1 MITKLQTCEATELVI
16 LIDELFKIHAAVGD
30 EIYAEI
36 LCDLDSCFG
45 YIQPEYT
52 IRFSC
57 ERPGYAKVVFGSGLD
72 EEQVLREIQEEID
85 DFGLEDY
92 ID

>member
-1 MITKLQTCEATELVI
+1 MITKLHTYEATELVI

-36 LCDLDSCFG
+36 LS
-45 YIQPEYT
+45 
-52 IRFSC
+52 
-57 ERPGYAKVVFGSGLD
+57 ERPGYAKVTFGSGLD
-72 EEQVLREIQEEID
+72 EEQVLSEIQEEID

-92 ID
+92 IDWGVSYES